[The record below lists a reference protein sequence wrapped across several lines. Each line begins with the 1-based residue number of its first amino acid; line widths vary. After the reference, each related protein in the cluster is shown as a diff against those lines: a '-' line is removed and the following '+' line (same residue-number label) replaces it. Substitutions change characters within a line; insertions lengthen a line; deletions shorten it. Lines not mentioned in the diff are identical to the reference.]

1 MIVAFD
7 GSPLPLCGVKI
18 GYYIYNKWSR
28 TFLSC
33 LVTMKKIDMNFLFNV
48 LVVMTIH
55 FATETAG
62 RKYCTS
68 ASGQVQ
74 QV

>member
-1 MIVAFD
+1 
-7 GSPLPLCGVKI
+7 
-18 GYYIYNKWSR
+18 
-28 TFLSC
+28 
-33 LVTMKKIDMNFLFNV
+33 MKKIDMNFLFNV